1 MDSETAEEIKRSFD
15 AVIEELRSELRP
27 AVERILA
34 DAERERGRAQ
44 SHEEVARGSNRAM
57 PGT

>member
-1 MDSETAEEIKRSFD
+1 MDRETVEEIKRSFD

-44 SHEEVARGSNRAM
+44 SHEEVARGANRAR
-57 PGT
+57 PAT